1 MTMYSGREFSLQE
14 IEQIR
19 QLMQQNPT
27 LLRTP
32 PSRKLCELFAW
43 TKPNGELKD
52 MSCRVALLRMQA
64 HGLITLP
71 ASRMPHRGRPHFP
84 ATAATDAQ
92 APLLR
97 PVHELATLTLQPV
110 LGPPASRLW
119 NEYVQR
125 YHYLGYTSMSGSQ
138 MRYNVFAGEQLV
150 ALLSFGASAWKLGPR
165 EQFIGWPE
173 PMRLKNLQRV
183 VNNARFLILPWIQ
196 SKGLASKRPV
206 QGSTPTS
213 QGLAAALRLSPGLV
227 RDLRGDPAPS
237 RHLLQG
243 SQLGAHWTDHR
254 PRQEIRRPPSDHP
267 DQGHGCIRCKRTS
280 PPFSADSAPCRRF
293 VVTTGLPNID
303 TDPTPDAAKC
313 LKSLQ
318 IKPPPPILQLA

>member
-1 MTMYSGREFSLQE
+1 MTIYSGREFSPQE

-19 QLMQQNPT
+19 QLMQQCPT

-32 PSRKLCELFAW
+32 LSRKLCELFAW

-64 HGLITLP
+64 DGLITLP

-92 APLLR
+92 SPLLG

-110 LGPPASRLW
+110 LGTPASRLW
-119 NEYVQR
+119 NEYIQR
-125 YHYLGYTSMSGSQ
+125 YHYLGYTPMSGSQ

-173 PMRLKNLQRV
+173 PLRLKNLQRV
-183 VNNARFLILPWIQ
+183 VNNARFLILPWVQ
-196 SKGLASKRPV
+196 SKGLASKILSKVARQLPNDWQLRYGYRPV
-206 QGSTPTS
+206 LLETFVES
-213 QGLAAALRLSPGLV
+213 QRHRGTCYKAANWVHIG
-227 RDLRGDPAPS
+227 
-237 RHLLQG
+237 Q
-243 SQLGAHWTDHR
+243 
-254 PRQEIRRPPSDHP
+254 
-267 DQGHGCIRCKRTS
+267 
-280 PPFSADSAPCRRF
+280 
-293 VVTTGLPNID
+293 TTGRGKKSAVHHQIIPIKDIWLYPLRRD
-303 TDPTPDAAKC
+303 FAAVLC
-313 LKSLQ
+313 R
-318 IKPPPPILQLA
+318 

>member
-1 MTMYSGREFSLQE
+1 MTIYSGREFSLQE

-32 PSRKLCELFAW
+32 LSRKLCELFAW

-64 HGLITLP
+64 DGLITLP

-110 LGPPASRLW
+110 LGTPASRLC

-125 YHYLGYTSMSGSQ
+125 YHYLGYTPMSGSQ

-165 EQFIGWPE
+165 EQFIGWSE
-173 PMRLKNLQRV
+173 PQRLKNLQLV
-183 VNNARFLILPWIQ
+183 VNNARFLILPWVQ
-196 SKGLASKRPV
+196 SKGLASKILSKVARQLPKDWQLRYSYRPV
-206 QGSTPTS
+206 LFETFVESPRHRGTCYK
-213 QGLAAALRLSPGLV
+213 AANWVHVGR
-227 RDLRGDPAPS
+227 
-237 RHLLQG
+237 
-243 SQLGAHWTDHR
+243 
-254 PRQEIRRPPSDHP
+254 
-267 DQGHGCIRCKRTS
+267 
-280 PPFSADSAPCRRF
+280 
-293 VVTTGLPNID
+293 TTGRGKKSAVHHQIIPIKDIWLYPLQRD
-303 TDPTPDAAKC
+303 FAAVLC
-313 LKSLQ
+313 R
-318 IKPPPPILQLA
+318 

>member
-1 MTMYSGREFSLQE
+1 MTIYSGREFSPQE

-19 QLMQQNPT
+19 QLMQQCPT

-32 PSRKLCELFAW
+32 LSRKLCELFAW

-64 HGLITLP
+64 DGLITLP

-110 LGPPASRLW
+110 LGTPASRLW

-125 YHYLGYTSMSGSQ
+125 YHYLGYTPMSGSQ

-173 PMRLKNLQRV
+173 PLRLKNLQRV
-183 VNNARFLILPWIQ
+183 VNNARFLILPWVQ
-196 SKGLASKRPV
+196 SKGLASKILSKVARQLPNDWQLRYGYRPV
-206 QGSTPTS
+206 LLETFVES
-213 QGLAAALRLSPGLV
+213 QRHRGTCYKAANWVHIG
-227 RDLRGDPAPS
+227 
-237 RHLLQG
+237 Q
-243 SQLGAHWTDHR
+243 
-254 PRQEIRRPPSDHP
+254 
-267 DQGHGCIRCKRTS
+267 
-280 PPFSADSAPCRRF
+280 
-293 VVTTGLPNID
+293 TTGRGKKSAVHHQIIPIKDIWLYPLRRD
-303 TDPTPDAAKC
+303 FAAVLC
-313 LKSLQ
+313 R
-318 IKPPPPILQLA
+318 

>member
-1 MTMYSGREFSLQE
+1 MTIYSGREFSLDE

-19 QLMQQNPT
+19 PT
-27 LLRTP
+27 DAAIPDAAAHAAVAQAVRAVRLGP
-32 PSRKLCELFAW
+32 
-43 TKPNGELKD
+43 KPNGELKD

-64 HGLITLP
+64 DGLITLP

-110 LGPPASRLW
+110 LGTPASRLW

-125 YHYLGYTSMSGSQ
+125 YHYLGYTPMSGSQ

-196 SKGLASKRPV
+196 SKGLASKILSKVARQLPKDWQLRYGYRPV
-206 QGSTPTS
+206 LFETFVEAQRHRGTCYK
-213 QGLAAALRLSPGLV
+213 AANWVHIG
-227 RDLRGDPAPS
+227 
-237 RHLLQG
+237 Q
-243 SQLGAHWTDHR
+243 
-254 PRQEIRRPPSDHP
+254 
-267 DQGHGCIRCKRTS
+267 
-280 PPFSADSAPCRRF
+280 
-293 VVTTGLPNID
+293 TTGRGKKSAVHHQIIPIKDIWLYPLQ
-303 TDPTPDAAKC
+303 TDFAAVLC
-313 LKSLQ
+313 R
-318 IKPPPPILQLA
+318 